1 MFVQNV
7 YRGNDFTQ
15 ETGCQLYTRPAECF
29 SQADNTFF
37 SQLALQLSVKLQ
49 NVTKEEIGLA
59 VVLVT
64 PRTPRTLVLISSLL
78 PGFLNGA
85 DVQGP

>member
-1 MFVQNV
+1 MSASH
-7 YRGNDFTQ
+7 
-15 ETGCQLYTRPAECF
+15 TGRRAERCF

-59 VVLVT
+59 VVLVS
-64 PRTPRTLVLISSLL
+64 PRTPRTFVSISHRR
-78 PGFLNGA
+78 PGFLIGA
-85 DVQGP
+85 DVQVKAL